1 MPFESLSVTALG
13 NIYLGL
19 LALAVLLYAILDG
32 YDLGVGVLFPPH
44 NEQFKDDMIAS
55 IGPYWDANETWL
67 VLAVGILLIAF
78 PEAHSQILQTLY
90 LPATFM
96 LLGLI
101 LRGVSFDFRA
111 KVPHNKKPKWD
122 TCFKYGSILTT
133 LSQGYMLGIWV
144 TGLRTDIYAQ
154 GFALL
159 AAFGVTAAYAFIG
172 ACWLILKSEGDLQA
186 KAFYWAKR
194 CLLVLASGIL
204 AVSLL
209 NLTLHDEVRVLW
221 LESPVGWV
229 LMTIPLTCFALLLLC
244 SVVLKK
250 LPEADGKGEWLPFA
264 IALLIFGLCF
274 AAFGI
279 SYYPYVVP
287 GKLAFMDVLSDG
299 NSLRFLLVGAVVVVP
314 CILAY
319 TVLVYRIFAGKSE
332 KLSYY

>member
-1 MPFESLSVTALG
+1 MPFESLSTEMLG
-13 NIYLGL
+13 NIYIGL

-32 YDLGVGVLFPPH
+32 YDLGVGVLFPPR
-44 NEQFKDDMIAS
+44 NEQFKDDMVAS

-67 VLAVGILLIAF
+67 VLAVGLLLIAF
-78 PEAHSQILQTLY
+78 PQAHSEVLQALY

-111 KVPHNKKPKWD
+111 KVAQTKKKKWD
-122 TCFKYGSILTT
+122 TCFKYGSLLTT

-144 TGLRTDIYAQ
+144 TGLRSDIYAQ

-172 ACWLILKSEGDLQA
+172 ACWLILKTEGDLQQ

-194 CLLVLASGIL
+194 CLMILGSGII

-209 NLTLHDEVRVLW
+209 NLTLHDSVRSLW
-221 LESPVGWV
+221 LESPIGLV
-229 LMTIPLTCFALLLLC
+229 LMTIPILCFALLLLC
-244 SVVLKK
+244 GVVLNR

-264 IALLIFGLCF
+264 LALLVFVLCF
-274 AAFGI
+274 AAFGV

-287 GKLAFMDVLSDG
+287 GKLTIMDALADA
-299 NSLRFLLVGAVVVVP
+299 NSLRFLLVGTVIVVP

-319 TVLVYRIFAGKSE
+319 TAMVYRIFSGKSE

>member
-1 MPFESLSVTALG
+1 MPFESLSIETLA

-19 LALAVLLYAILDG
+19 LGLAVLLYAVLDG
-32 YDLGVGVLFPPH
+32 YDLGVGVLLPPR
-44 NEQFKDDMIAS
+44 NESFRDDMVAS

-67 VLAVGILLIAF
+67 VLAVGLLLFAF
-78 PEAHSQILQTLY
+78 PQAHSAILQTLY

-111 KVPHNKKPKWD
+111 KVPQVKKRKWD
-122 TCFKYGSILTT
+122 FCFKYGSLLTT
-133 LSQGYMLGIWV
+133 LTQGYMLGIWV
-144 TGLRTDIYAQ
+144 TGLRTDLYAQ

-172 ACWLILKSEGDLQA
+172 ACWLILKSEGELQS
-186 KAFYWAKR
+186 KAFHWAKR
-194 CLLVLASGIL
+194 CLMVLSGGIM

-209 NLTLHDEVRVLW
+209 NLSLHESVRELW
-221 LESPVGWV
+221 LSSPMGYV
-229 LMTIPLTCFALLLLC
+229 LMAIPLACFGLLSLC
-244 SVVLKK
+244 GLVLNK
-250 LPEADGKGEWLPFA
+250 LPKAEGKGEWLPFG
-264 IALLIFGLCF
+264 IALLVFLLCF

-279 SYYPYVVP
+279 SYYPFVVP
-287 GKLAFMDVLSDG
+287 GKLTIMDAVADAS
-299 NSLRFLLVGAVVVVP
+299 SLRFLLVGASVVVP

-319 TVLVYRIFAGKSE
+319 TFMVYRIFAGKSE

>member
-133 LSQGYMLGIWV
+133 LSQGYML
-144 TGLRTDIYAQ
+144 Q
-154 GFALL
+154 GN
-159 AAFGVTAAYAFIG
+159 
-172 ACWLILKSEGDLQA
+172 
-186 KAFYWAKR
+186 
-194 CLLVLASGIL
+194 VLAYL
-204 AVSLL
+204 YM
-209 NLTLHDEVRVLW
+209 VLIDW
-221 LESPVGWV
+221 QV
-229 LMTIPLTCFALLLLC
+229 IH
-244 SVVLKK
+244 
-250 LPEADGKGEWLPFA
+250 
-264 IALLIFGLCF
+264 
-274 AAFGI
+274 
-279 SYYPYVVP
+279 
-287 GKLAFMDVLSDG
+287 
-299 NSLRFLLVGAVVVVP
+299 
-314 CILAY
+314 
-319 TVLVYRIFAGKSE
+319 
-332 KLSYY
+332 